1 MFHVTVFWIEE
12 KGPYHLGYIVCT
24 QRQKVMIIITT
35 MPFKLK
41 GLSGWSFKRL
51 LFSTIV
57 YLYLY
62 MYVCMVKNKFII
74 RSSFSKCY
82 SKLDL
87 ISVGN
92 RQCFLFWHIRNIWR
106 VSKPSGK
113 NFEVAL
119 MGKKK
124 KKKKVLEQ
132 FIDYNVVIQNSFIGG
147 LVVMVMHLVIGELL
161 LFFKKRRI

>member
-51 LFSTIV
+51 LFSTTV

-74 RSSFSKCY
+74 TSSFSKCY

-92 RQCFLFWHIRNIWR
+92 RQCFLFWHIRNRWR

-124 KKKKVLEQ
+124 KKKVLEQ
-132 FIDYNVVIQNSFIGG
+132 FIDYNVVIQNSFLEG

>member
-51 LFSTIV
+51 LFSTTV

-74 RSSFSKCY
+74 TSSFSKCY

-92 RQCFLFWHIRNIWR
+92 RQCFLFWHIRNRWR

-124 KKKKVLEQ
+124 KK
-132 FIDYNVVIQNSFIGG
+132 SFGAIHW
-147 LVVMVMHLVIGELL
+147 LQCRYTKF
-161 LFFKKRRI
+161 LFRGFGRDGNAPCDWRITAFF